1 MGEVYRARDPQ
12 LQRDVAI
19 KLLPAAFSSDP
30 DRQRRFEQEARA
42 TGSLNHPNILAVH
55 DVGVHEGATWIVA
68 ELLEGET
75 LRQLMKGRP
84 LPPRAVLDYA
94 IQIANGLAAAH
105 EHDIVHRDIKPANL
119 FVTRD
124 GRIKI
129 LDFGL
134 AKLAS
139 PESADDATETV
150 TLGGVQIRPV
160 VGTPAYMSPEQVQ
173 GLRTDHRSDIFS
185 FGTVLFE
192 MLTGFPPFRRS
203 TNADTLGAI
212 VNDDPPALTGASPV
226 HRALE
231 PIVQHCLEK
240 QPGARFQSAR
250 DLVFHLE
257 TVSDT
262 TDLRLARDPRPRIS
276 RRTAALM
283 AVALGALTI
292 PLAGYLAWRTF
303 TAAPESPIVPSV
315 RRITDFQGLE
325 ESPSISPDRRSVA
338 FTGNVNGRRHVF
350 VRLVAGGPPLQ
361 ITKDAVDHQLPRW
374 SPDANSI
381 LYFSPAEPGEA
392 QGTIWSIP
400 ALGGA
405 PRRVMASIGG
415 ADVSRDGRI
424 TSFALVDGHI
434 QLLTSALDGSGVRA
448 IARSAAGY
456 HRYPRWSPDGRWIA
470 YQRGDNVRFDIF
482 VVSANGGEP
491 RQLTHDRN
499 VMSGLAWLPD
509 SSGVLYGSSR
519 GYTVPYLS
527 PLRLWEARLDGT
539 SRAITPEEAW
549 YEQPD
554 VHDSGL
560 IAAARMRM
568 RFDLWRFPFGRDAA
582 DNVRHAVPIT
592 RQTGQ
597 VLTPTAA
604 PDGDQIAFL
613 SDSGGH
619 ANLWVLSTRTGD
631 SRQITFEDDADVSVG
646 APVWSPA
653 GAAIA
658 FVSSKGLTGFEFGVW
673 VVDADGSNL
682 RNLARPGLGMAW
694 SPDGRFVYYSDASAR
709 ALKKVDASGGTPVTV
724 RSEVARNVI
733 GLSGTTLYYIV
744 ERPFTDGR
752 PEYEIHA
759 ATPEDG
765 PSRVLARIPASRVPS
780 WQIIN
785 PSLSPDGQWLAVPL
799 TDGVTTN
806 IWALSSATGEWRQVT
821 DFGDRPIF
829 IARRVSWSADGSA
842 ILAAVGEGDAD
853 VVLLDGLIDRR

>member
-1 MGEVYRARDPQ
+1 M
-12 LQRDVAI
+12 
-19 KLLPAAFSSDP
+19 
-30 DRQRRFEQEARA
+30 
-42 TGSLNHPNILAVH
+42 
-55 DVGVHEGATWIVA
+55 
-68 ELLEGET
+68 
-75 LRQLMKGRP
+75 
-84 LPPRAVLDYA
+84 
-94 IQIANGLAAAH
+94 
-105 EHDIVHRDIKPANL
+105 
-119 FVTRD
+119 
-124 GRIKI
+124 
-129 LDFGL
+129 
-134 AKLAS
+134 
-139 PESADDATETV
+139 
-150 TLGGVQIRPV
+150 
-160 VGTPAYMSPEQVQ
+160 
-173 GLRTDHRSDIFS
+173 
-185 FGTVLFE
+185 
-192 MLTGFPPFRRS
+192 
-203 TNADTLGAI
+203 
-212 VNDDPPALTGASPV
+212 
-226 HRALE
+226 
-231 PIVQHCLEK
+231 
-240 QPGARFQSAR
+240 
-250 DLVFHLE
+250 
-257 TVSDT
+257 
-262 TDLRLARDPRPRIS
+262 RLI
-276 RRTAALM
+276 
-283 AVALGALTI
+283 
-292 PLAGYLAWRTF
+292 
-303 TAAPESPIVPSV
+303 
-315 RRITDFQGLE
+315 
-325 ESPSISPDRRSVA
+325 
-338 FTGNVNGRRHVF
+338 
-350 VRLVAGGPPLQ
+350 AGGSPLQ
-361 ITKDAVDHQLPRW
+361 VTKDAVDHQLPRW

-400 ALGGA
+400 SLGGA

-424 TSFALVDGHI
+424 TSFGLVDGRV
-434 QLLTSALDGSGVRA
+434 QLLTAALDGSGVRT
-448 IARSAAGY
+448 IARSDAGY

-499 VMSGLAWLPD
+499 IISGLAWLPD
-509 SSGVLYGSSR
+509 STGVVYGSSR

-527 PLRLWEARLDGT
+527 PLRLWEARLDGQ
-539 SRAITPEEAW
+539 SRALTPEEVW
-549 YEQPD
+549 YQQPD

-568 RFDLWRFPFGRDAA
+568 RFDLWRFPFGREAT
-582 DNVRHAVPIT
+582 DNVRQAVPIT

-619 ANLWVLSTRTGD
+619 ANLWVTSTRTGE

-653 GAAIA
+653 GDAIA

-673 VVDADGSNL
+673 VVNADGSNL
-682 RNLARPGLGMAW
+682 RNLARSGLGMAW
-694 SPDGRFVYYSDASAR
+694 SPDGRFVYLRPVRASVEEGRCLRWHAGHCAIGR
-709 ALKKVDASGGTPVTV
+709 GEKRHRLV
-724 RSEVARNVI
+724 RHDV
-733 GLSGTTLYYIV
+733 YYVV

-806 IWALSSATGEWRQVT
+806 IWALASANGEWRQVT

-842 ILAAVGEGDAD
+842 ILAAIGEGDAD
-853 VVLLDGLIDRR
+853 IVLLDGLIDRR